1 MRQSV
6 NMVRKDMNLG
16 NINFGAYTLL
26 LSGGLIGHII
36 AVQIT
41 IFGLTHVDP
50 NFYLRK
56 PFTLLILLLRSKNCF
71 RLSTIAIP
79 YSRKYWRSLIWR
91 FGPERPK

>member
-1 MRQSV
+1 VRQSV

-26 LSGGLIGHII
+26 LSGGGLIGHII

-50 NFYLRK
+50 NFYSIHSVDFIVK
-56 PFTLLILLLRSKNCF
+56 V
-71 RLSTIAIP
+71 
-79 YSRKYWRSLIWR
+79 
-91 FGPERPK
+91 